1 MSELASAK
9 QALLLDLGPAPT
21 TDLATIS
28 SPKIQALIEA
38 MFLAATADGEFAAEE
53 SLQFSATIEALT
65 DKRIDAAS
73 IQKRVEQL
81 SALLKKEGRPS
92 RLSEVAKRLPAA
104 GRETALIL
112 AAAITAS
119 DGKVVDRENDLLA
132 DLAEALEV
140 PQTRAIELITKVHR
154 SAV

>member
-1 MSELASAK
+1 MQATMSDLASAK
-9 QALLLDLGPAPT
+9 QTFL
-21 TDLATIS
+21 TDLADVT
-28 SPKIQALIEA
+28 SPKVQALIEA
-38 MFLAATADGEFAAEE
+38 MFLAATADGEFAPEE

-65 DKRIDAAS
+65 DKKFDGAS

-81 SALLKKEGRPS
+81 SLLLKKEGRPA
-92 RLSEVAKRLPAA
+92 RLSEVAKRLPLA

-119 DGKVVDRENDLLA
+119 DGKIEDRENELLA

-154 SAV
+154 SARV